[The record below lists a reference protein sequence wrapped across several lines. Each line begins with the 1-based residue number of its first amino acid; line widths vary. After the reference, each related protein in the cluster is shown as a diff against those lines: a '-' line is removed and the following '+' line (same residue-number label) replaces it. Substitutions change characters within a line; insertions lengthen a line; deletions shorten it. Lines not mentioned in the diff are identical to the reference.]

1 MNPMKRITHFF
12 SNFFAHLMAVPSRIS
27 QLKIDR
33 KMNNFVVVVAI
44 YFLTVQEM
52 ILDPVIAIKPKK
64 TNVCSNQSSGNGQ
77 IKLESEECRIANKDK
92 SKLKNKQNAG

>member
-12 SNFFAHLMAVPSRIS
+12 SNFFAHLMAVPARIS

-44 YFLTVQEM
+44 YFLTVTEM
-52 ILDPVIAIKPKK
+52 LLDPVIAIKQKK

-77 IKLESEECRIANKDK
+77 FKETEECRIANKDK
-92 SKLKNKQNAG
+92 SKLKSKQNAG